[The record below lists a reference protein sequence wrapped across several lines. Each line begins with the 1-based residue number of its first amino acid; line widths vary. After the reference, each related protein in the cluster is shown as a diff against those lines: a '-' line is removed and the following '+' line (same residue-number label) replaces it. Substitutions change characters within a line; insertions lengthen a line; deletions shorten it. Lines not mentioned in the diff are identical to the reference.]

1 MKQLLPQE
9 ITDNFI
15 DIISREWMLVTAGT
29 PERFNTMTA
38 SWGGVGFLWNKPV
51 ATIYVRPER
60 YTYGFIE
67 ETERFSLSFLGREH
81 QAVHRITGSKS
92 GRDTDKIAEAGLHP
106 HFTESGGI
114 LYEETRL
121 GLECRVLYAADI
133 QPELFRDAT
142 LPKQWYGGTHGG
154 LHRMYIGEIT
164 AAWNREE

>member
-1 MKQLLPQE
+1 MKKLLPQE
-9 ITDNFI
+9 IKDNFI
-15 DIISREWMLVTAGT
+15 EIISREWMLVTAGT
-29 PERFNTMTA
+29 PEHFNTMTA

-67 ETERFSLSFLGREH
+67 QTGQFSLSFLSSDH

-106 HFTESGGI
+106 RFTESGGI

-121 GLECRVLYAADI
+121 GLECQVLYAADI
-133 QPELFRDAT
+133 QAEQFRDAT
-142 LPKQWYGGTHGG
+142 LMGQWYGGKHGG

-164 AAWNREE
+164 AAWSREE

>member
-1 MKQLLPQE
+1 MKKLLPQE
-9 ITDNFI
+9 IQDNFI
-15 DIISREWMLVTAGT
+15 EIISREWMLVTAGT
-29 PERFNTMTA
+29 PEHFNTMTA

-67 ETERFSLSFLGREH
+67 ETERFSLSFLGSDH

-106 HFTESGGI
+106 RFTESGGI

-133 QPELFRDAT
+133 QAEQFRDVT
-142 LPKQWYGGTHGG
+142 LMGQWYGGKHGG

-164 AAWNREE
+164 AAWSREE

>member
-1 MKQLLPQE
+1 MKKLLPQE
-9 ITDNFI
+9 IQDNFI
-15 DIISREWMLVTAGT
+15 EIISREWMLVTAGT
-29 PERFNTMTA
+29 PEYFNTMTA

-67 ETERFSLSFLGREH
+67 ETERFSLSFLGSDH

-106 HFTESGGI
+106 RFTESGGI

-121 GLECRVLYAADI
+121 GLECRVLYADDFRM
-133 QPELFRDAT
+133 ERFRDKALAEQMYLT
-142 LPKQWYGGTHGG
+142 KPGQ

-164 AAWNREE
+164 AVWEKE

>member
-1 MKQLLPQE
+1 MKKLLPQE
-9 ITDNFI
+9 IKDNFI
-15 DIISREWMLVTAGT
+15 EIVSQEWMLVTAGT

-38 SWGGVGFLWNKPV
+38 SWGGVGFVWNKPV

-67 ETERFSLSFLGREH
+67 ETGRFSLSFLGREH

-106 HFTESGGI
+106 QFTESGGI

-121 GLECRVLYAADI
+121 GLECRVLYADDFRM
-133 QPELFRDAT
+133 ERFRDKALAEQMYLT
-142 LPKQWYGGTHGG
+142 KPGQ

-164 AAWNREE
+164 AVWVKE